1 MDRRWLSFKWIGIS
15 LLVLVLA
22 GVMVR
27 LGFWQ
32 LDRLKQR
39 RESNAITRAQM
50 AMSPVDLNTTPDP
63 PGLDGMEYRPAMVRG
78 VYNFSEQV
86 VLRNRS
92 WQGQPG
98 GHLLTP
104 LIIEGTKEAVIVDRG
119 WIPLADVLSGDL
131 SKYDEPGVV
140 EVRGAIRL
148 SQTDYP
154 IGSAVDPTIA
164 PGGSPLRWLNLV
176 NLDRLNR
183 QVSERLL
190 PVFIQQQPDS
200 QWTRLPDRVPAEP
213 DLSDGPHLSYAIQ
226 WFSFTA
232 ILLVGYPVLLR
243 KQLAPGK
250 RQA

>member
-1 MDRRWLSFKWIGIS
+1 MRQLKVPFKWVGIT
-15 LLVLVLA
+15 LLVLLLA
-22 GVMVR
+22 GGMVR

-32 LDRLKQR
+32 LDRLRQR
-39 RESNAITRAQM
+39 QELNAATRAQL
-50 AMSPVDLNTTPDP
+50 AMSPVDLNVVPDL
-63 PGLDGMEYRPAMVRG
+63 PGLDGMEYRPVIARG

-86 VLRNRS
+86 VLRNKS

-104 LIIEGTKEAVIVDRG
+104 LIISGTQEAVIVDRG
-119 WIPLADVLSGDL
+119 WVPLTDIMSGNLSQ
-131 SKYDEPGVV
+131 YDEPG
-140 EVRGAIRL
+140 EVTVQGAIRL

-154 IGSAVDPTIA
+154 VGSAVDPTVA
-164 PGGSPLRWLNLV
+164 PGGGPLRALNLV
-176 NLDRLNR
+176 NLGRLER
-183 QVSERLL
+183 QVAEPLL

-200 QWTRLPDRVPAEP
+200 QWTRLPDRVPAAP

-232 ILLVGYPVLLR
+232 ILLAGYPLLLK

-250 RQA
+250 RPV